1 MSSVLGDA
9 LKNYRLRQ
17 QFTQDQMAFLLEG
30 EGWEGMDVPKYGRI
44 ERMGKNRTCKRNFS
58 EAEVKATAKVLKVP
72 VAVAWLY
79 AYANDTEESRRRRDA
94 AFSRRALKSQTFKCV
109 SPQVPGEF
117 VVFPVRVR
125 KRGVAAS
132 RVVSLEADE
141 LRVELDTRARDA
153 EGKIDSEGSLRAL
166 LEAALLPRF
175 EAGAAEIVTFQGAD
189 GGPTGLAGGLAL
201 NRADFDLGRKVGCF
215 LMDAAQGP
223 S

>member
-1 MSSVLGDA
+1 MLPATQRPKAPKRSLELSPRTRHVLISVSLLLSFSFLFPFA
-9 LKNYRLRQ
+9 LSQTLQVHGMKEAKAYR
-17 QFTQDQMAFLLEG
+17 FAYGVSGLLF
-30 EGWEGMDVPKYGRI
+30 
-44 ERMGKNRTCKRNFS
+44 CCF
-58 EAEVKATAKVLKVP
+58 
-72 VAVAWLY
+72 AVAWLY
-79 AYANDTEESRRRRDA
+79 AYASDTEESRRRRDA

-215 LMDAAQGP
+215 LLDAAQGP